1 MKKILLL
8 GAGLSASTL
17 IKYLLDQAASLN
29 WQVRVVDQSLSL
41 VQEKLNNHPCGVAL
55 SFNALDRNE
64 RLEEIKQA
72 DIVISMLPARFH
84 SEVAKDCLEYRKHL
98 VTPSYVSK
106 EMRAMEA
113 QIKDAGLIFLNEVG
127 VDPGI
132 DHMSAMQVIDRIK
145 AKDGELIAF
154 KSFCGGLVAPESD
167 NNPWNYKFTWNPRN
181 VVLAGQGGMAQYI
194 DRGQYKYIAANRV
207 FERLD
212 HISIDGFGDFE
223 GYANRDSLSYRH
235 TYSIDDIPTMY
246 RGTLRR
252 PGFSAAWN
260 VFVQLGM
267 TNDVDVMEHSE
278 TLTPRAF
285 VNAFLP
291 YFETL
296 SVEEKWLQACK
307 TYGIHSIDKYRWL
320 DLFSD
325 KEPIGIPNATPAML
339 LERILVSKLVIEPKD
354 KDMLVMV
361 HQFDYKTTDQRVHR
375 LESSMVN
382 IGDDR
387 VHTAMSKTVGLPLA
401 ICVKLILTNRIEE
414 RGVLVPV
421 TKEFYEPVLEELK
434 GFGIE
439 FHERELLS

>member
-1 MKKILLL
+1 
-8 GAGLSASTL
+8 
-17 IKYLLDQAASLN
+17 
-29 WQVRVVDQSLSL
+29 
-41 VQEKLNNHPCGVAL
+41 
-55 SFNALDRNE
+55 
-64 RLEEIKQA
+64 
-72 DIVISMLPARFH
+72 
-84 SEVAKDCLEYRKHL
+84 
-98 VTPSYVSK
+98 
-106 EMRAMEA
+106 
-113 QIKDAGLIFLNEVG
+113 
-127 VDPGI
+127 
-132 DHMSAMQVIDRIK
+132 
-145 AKDGELIAF
+145 
-154 KSFCGGLVAPESD
+154 
-167 NNPWNYKFTWNPRN
+167 
-181 VVLAGQGGMAQYI
+181 
-194 DRGQYKYIAANRV
+194 
-207 FERLD
+207 
-212 HISIDGFGDFE
+212 
-223 GYANRDSLSYRH
+223 
-235 TYSIDDIPTMY
+235 MY